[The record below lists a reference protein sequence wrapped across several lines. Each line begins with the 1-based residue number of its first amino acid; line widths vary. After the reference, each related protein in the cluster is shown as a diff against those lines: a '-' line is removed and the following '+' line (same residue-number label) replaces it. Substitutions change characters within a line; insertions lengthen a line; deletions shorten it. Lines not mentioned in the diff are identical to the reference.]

1 MVTFLARIA
10 VLASM
15 TLVLSACVVG
25 QKIPLDTTPQVS
37 GEAVTGFPV
46 SVRVEDRREAVLSGK
61 QEPFRIG
68 QYRSGLGIPW
78 SVTTDGEIPLADQ
91 VRVDLEEELA
101 WQGFGLAPGGSQLE
115 VLIKEWDFTGY
126 QNGRFWYS
134 LMINISGPDAGLRM
148 SKELANE
155 VEIKG
160 TLMLGARGG
169 FERDMPGIYSGIIAS
184 IASKDPEVLQ
194 ALKP

>member
-1 MVTFLARIA
+1 MGSGFL
-10 VLASM
+10 
-15 TLVLSACVVG
+15 
-25 QKIPLDTTPQVS
+25 
-37 GEAVTGFPV
+37 V
-46 SVRVEDRREAVLSGK
+46 SVRVEDHREAVLSGK
-61 QEPFRIG
+61 QDPSRIG
-68 QYRSGLGIPW
+68 QYRAGLGVPW

-134 LMINISGPDAGLRM
+134 LMINITGPDAGLRM
-148 SKELANE
+148 SKQLANE

-194 ALKP
+194 ALKQ